1 MLSSRLFPMAKS
13 TLSPSSAPLAGG
25 FRYSWPRSASFDCPD
40 TDKDGASL
48 TGQGLSTGANS
59 NGNGSSSQ
67 TEFTCTYRD
76 GAGTCAYDEVR
87 LIQWI
92 TVESCS
98 SQYSE
103 WDISIRVLCMSRRF
117 PRNDSNVRLESL
129 VCSAHSFFSVS
140 SSTQV
145 VTETQTQ
152 VVTKT
157 PPPPSASPTSSPPR
171 SNTSTAVPTSA
182 FSSENTA
189 PSPSNTDVAI
199 PVSSTSMSQSTNTG
213 LPIVGG
219 SKKSL
224 TGGAIAGIVLGV
236 LALLAL
242 VGLILVRQARKRR
255 RSGLEELQPESYFIV
270 NQTSNTRPQPSNR
283 LKSAVTSP
291 SDRTANS
298 DLVQSRQEY
307 LTTQLREVQK
317 RLEAVQSSAGNSTHL
332 EEAREENEAL
342 RARIRMLE
350 GEMQS
355 QWGRGLSDSPPAYL
369 D

>member
-1 MLSSRLFPMAKS
+1 MLSSPRLFPMAKS

-76 GAGTCAYDEVR
+76 GAGTCTYDENG
-87 LIQWI
+87 IFQ
-92 TVESCS
+92 SG
-98 SQYSE
+98 
-103 WDISIRVLCMSRRF
+103 
-117 PRNDSNVRLESL
+117 
-129 VCSAHSFFSVS
+129 SFACPDGSPETS
-140 SSTQV
+140 PTLSTPV

-157 PPPPSASPTSSPPR
+157 PPPPSSSSETPTPPTSSSSSSTSDTSPAALPPTSTASPTSLPLR
-171 SNTSTAVPTSA
+171 SDTSTAVSASA
-182 FSSENTA
+182 FSSEPIA
-189 PSPSNTDVAI
+189 PSSSNADVTI
-199 PVSSTSMSQSTNTG
+199 PTSSTSMSLSSNPG

-236 LALLAL
+236 LALLVL
-242 VGLILVRQARKRR
+242 VILVFVCHARKRR
-255 RSGLEELQPESYFIV
+255 RSGLEELRPESYFIV
-270 NQTSNTRPQPSNR
+270 NQASNTRPQPSNA

-291 SDRTANS
+291 SDRTADS
-298 DLVQSRQEY
+298 DLAQSRQEY

-332 EEAREENEAL
+332 EEAMEENEAL

-350 GEMQS
+350 AEMQS